1 MTTLKKAV
9 TRRVDADHGR
19 VPIAITIHPEGF
31 LTFREK
37 GNRRSYTL
45 SIMYAYRL
53 AVQSDKR
60 EH

>member
-19 VPIAITIHPEGF
+19 VPIAITI
-31 LTFREK
+31 
-37 GNRRSYTL
+37 

-60 EH
+60 EN